1 MRSVST
7 MSKLKDNLP
16 ESLELLLDTM
26 CNTFGGIMFIALSLV
41 IISQLVTDK
50 IVSEAPEKVDQ
61 EEIEVLER
69 SVAVLQTESLENQ
82 QKIQSFNDAQQ
93 RITPELKKLINEIK
107 QMKLINLEAEVI
119 SENLSEQLKKQ
130 LEEEK
135 ALKKEIAS
143 LKQQRKRNAART
155 EQEKKEMERELAKK
169 AKELENLEKLLASTK
184 SKTVT
189 FSMEEDTYMLPYV
202 VIIKKDS
209 IYRMG
214 SSWQNPVSDVT
225 VSLDGKKLI
234 IIPKSGTALGN
245 SPEVTLEK
253 LFGQIN
259 KSSYFI
265 WLISDENSFHTL
277 RSTREFLRKQG
288 FKVRWD
294 INIELYIGNGSHK
307 ASF

>member
-1 MRSVST
+1 

-69 SVAVLQTESLENQ
+69 SVAVLQTESVENQ

-93 RITPELKKLINEIK
+93 RITPELKKLIEQIK
-107 QMKLINLEAEVI
+107 QTKLINLEAKVI
-119 SENLSEQLKKQ
+119 SENLSEQLKKKR
-130 LEEEK
+130 EEEK
-135 ALKKEIAS
+135 ELKKEIAS
-143 LKQQRKRNAART
+143 LKQQKKRNAART
-155 EQEKKEMERELAKK
+155 EQEKKEMERELANKT
-169 AKELENLEKLLASTK
+169 KELENLEKSLASTK

-189 FSMEEDTYMLPYV
+189 FSMEEETYMLPYV
-202 VIIKKDS
+202 VIIKKNS

-214 SSWQNPVSDVT
+214 SDWQNPVSDVT

-234 IIPKSGTALGN
+234 IVPGSGTAPGN

-259 KSSYFI
+259 RSSYFI
-265 WLISDENSFHTL
+265 WLISDEYSFQTL
-277 RSTREFLRKQG
+277 KTTREFLRKQG

-294 INIELYIGNGSHK
+294 INIDLYIGSGSNK